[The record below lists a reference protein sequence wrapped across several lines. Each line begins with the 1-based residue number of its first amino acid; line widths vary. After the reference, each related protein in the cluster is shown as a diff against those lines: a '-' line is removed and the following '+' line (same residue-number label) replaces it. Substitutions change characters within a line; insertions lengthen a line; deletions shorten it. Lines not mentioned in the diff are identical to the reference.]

1 MSRTIIRKEISNEGG
16 RGLLWR
22 TTVLYTY
29 FTHEAPLLSFSF
41 EKEIIEEEMEK
52 YYDGLEEKS
61 EGRKGTLL

>member
-1 MSRTIIRKEISNEGG
+1 M
-16 RGLLWR
+16 WR

-29 FTHEAPLLSFSF
+29 FTQEAPLLSFSF